1 MGLKPW
7 VDFGRFSNLACK
19 IRIEITSAA
28 IGTLYNIILLTAMKL
43 TSHLLGTPLFPRLL
57 WYNGKSIDFRT
68 RKNWFEALF

>member
-28 IGTLYNIILLTAMKL
+28 IETLYNIILLTAVKL
-43 TSHLLGTPLFPRLL
+43 TS
-57 WYNGKSIDFRT
+57 
-68 RKNWFEALF
+68 